1 MFYKAVFVREKGI
14 ILICNYNYIKFNGLF
29 FFIDYIET
37 IATTNIVQKMN
48 SCYYLSRSVIQSVIE
63 LNATPSHS

>member
-1 MFYKAVFVREKGI
+1 MGY
-14 ILICNYNYIKFNGLF
+14 

-37 IATTNIVQKMN
+37 IANINIVQKMN
-48 SCYYLSRSVIQSVIE
+48 ICYYLSRSVIQSVIK